1 MSRNTLGR
9 NGRNTG
15 SVVRW
20 EDIPQGKGDKMSAVF
35 RDVIS
40 TEQQF
45 MKELREPL
53 GNPSSLAANKV
64 VHALDR
70 HCREFISKSPF
81 LAMAT
86 SDANGHCDVSP
97 RGDAPGFVLVLDD
110 HHLFIPERPGNRRMD
125 SIQNIIANPHV
136 GLLFFIPG
144 LGETLRI
151 NGKAVVCRDPELLEK
166 TAVSGRTPMFGIGVE
181 VEEVYAHCAKAF
193 IRSGLWNPD
202 SWLAKELLPS
212 VPKML
217 ADHSKTPNST
227 AEEVA
232 SQLQDSYK
240 NRLY

>member
-1 MSRNTLGR
+1 
-9 NGRNTG
+9 
-15 SVVRW
+15 
-20 EDIPQGKGDKMSAVF
+20 MSAVF
-35 RDVIS
+35 RDLIS
-40 TEQQF
+40 TEEHFQ
-45 MKELREPL
+45 ELRETL
-53 GNPSSLAANKV
+53 GAPGPRAANKV
-64 VHALDR
+64 VHALDH

-81 LAMAT
+81 LALST
-86 SDANGHCDVSP
+86 SNANGQCDVSP

-110 HHLFIPERPGNRRMD
+110 HHLFIPERIGNRRMD

-166 TAVSGRTPMFGIGVE
+166 TAVNGRAPLFGIGVE

-217 ADHSKTPNST
+217 ADHSKIPNST
-227 AEEVA
+227 AEQVA
-232 SQLQDSYK
+232 CELQDSYK